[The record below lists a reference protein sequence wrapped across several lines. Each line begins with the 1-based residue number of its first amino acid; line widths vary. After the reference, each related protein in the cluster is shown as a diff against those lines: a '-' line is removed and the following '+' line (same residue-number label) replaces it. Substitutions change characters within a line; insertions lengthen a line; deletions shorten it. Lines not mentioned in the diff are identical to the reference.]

1 MKTAPA
7 PVSQV
12 RGTLVLLLSCASLA
26 ACGQKA
32 AAPQPAATGPQTVE
46 VVPVKSELL
55 STKLALPAQ
64 LLPYESVDLYP
75 KVGGFIEEIRVD
87 RGSQVKKGELLV
99 RLSAP
104 EVVAQQQQAVAAQA
118 AADAKLSSDKATYDR
133 LVNAAKTPGAVAL
146 NDVNVAK
153 QLVASDA
160 AQADAA
166 GKAAQ
171 AARAMGAYLD
181 IRAPFDGVITTRNLH
196 PGALVGPATSGAQPI
211 LQLVTHHR
219 LRLTVAVP
227 EDNVQAAKVGQDLA
241 FTVPSLPGQTF
252 HGKVAR
258 MADAVDARTRTVA
271 MEADIDNADGRLQP
285 GAFAT
290 VQWPIQRAQPTLRVP
305 PSAVTNDQERNFVIK
320 VEGGKAHWIDVK
332 TGMTT
337 GGTIEVFGDL
347 QPGDQVVRRGTDA
360 IKDGSALQPATAK

>member
-1 MKTAPA
+1 MKTATAPVCLALLLASAGLAGCEQKPA
-7 PVSQV
+7 PAVSE
-12 RGTLVLLLSCASLA
+12 
-26 ACGQKA
+26 
-32 AAPQPAATGPQTVE
+32 AATGPQTVE
-46 VVPVKSELL
+46 VVAVKSALL

-75 KVGGFIEEIRVD
+75 KVAGFIEDIRVD
-87 RGSQVKKGELLV
+87 RGSRVKKGDLLV

-104 EVVAQQQQAVAAQA
+104 EVLAQQQQAAAGQA
-118 AADAKLSSDKATYDR
+118 ASDAKLASDKATYDR
-133 LVNAAKTPGAVAL
+133 LTNASKTPGAVAQ
-146 NDVNVAK
+146 NDLNVAK

-171 AARAMGAYLD
+171 AAKAMGAYLD

-211 LQLVTHHR
+211 LQLVTNHR

-252 HGKVAR
+252 HAMVAR
-258 MADAVDARTRTVA
+258 MADAVDPKTRTIT
-271 MEADIDNADGRLQP
+271 MEADIDNRDGRLAP

-290 VQWPIQRAQPTLRVP
+290 VQWAIQRPQPTLRVP
-305 PSAVTNDQERNFVIK
+305 PTAVANDQERNFVIK
-320 VEGGKAHWIDVK
+320 VDGGKAHWVDVK
-332 TGMTT
+332 TGMTAD
-337 GGTIEVFGDL
+337 GTVEVFGAL

-360 IKDGSALQPATAK
+360 IKDGASVQATGTK

>member
-1 MKTAPA
+1 MKTATVPISLA
-7 PVSQV
+7 
-12 RGTLVLLLSCASLA
+12 LLLMSASLA

-32 AAPQPAATGPQTVE
+32 IAPAETAAGPQTVE

-75 KVGGFIEEIRVD
+75 KVAGFIESIRVD
-87 RGSQVKKGELLV
+87 RGSQVRKGDLLV

-104 EVVAQQQQAVAAQA
+104 EVLAQQQQAAAGQA
-118 AADAKLSSDKATYDR
+118 AADAKLASDRATYDR
-133 LVNAAKTPGAVAL
+133 LVNASRTPGAVAQ

-166 GKAAQ
+166 GRAAQ
-171 AARAMGAYLD
+171 AAKAMGGYLD

-196 PGALVGPATSGAQPI
+196 PGALVGPAASGAQPI
-211 LQLVTHHR
+211 LQLVTNHR

-227 EDNVQAAKVGQDLA
+227 EDDVQAAKVGQDLA
-241 FTVPSLPGQTF
+241 FTTPSLPGQTF
-252 HGKVAR
+252 HAKVAR
-258 MADAVDARTRTVA
+258 MANAVDPRTRTIA
-271 MEADIDNADGRLQP
+271 MEADIDNADGRLAP

-290 VQWPIQRAQPTLRVP
+290 VQWAIQRPAPTLRVP
-305 PSAVTNDQERNFVIK
+305 PTAVANDQERNFVIR
-320 VEGGKAHWIDVK
+320 VDGGRAHWVDVK
-332 TGMTT
+332 TGLTVN
-337 GGTIEVFGDL
+337 GTIEVFGAL
-347 QPGDQVVRRGTDA
+347 QPGDEVVRRGTDA
-360 IKDGSALQPATAK
+360 IKDGSTVRPARK

>member
-1 MKTAPA
+1 MKPATAPL
-7 PVSQV
+7 PV
-12 RGTLVLLLSCASLA
+12 VLLLAGLLA

-32 AAPQPAATGPQTVE
+32 AAPEPVASGPQTVE
-46 VVPVKSELL
+46 VVPVKSQLL

-75 KVGGFIEEIRVD
+75 KVAGFIEDIRVD
-87 RGSQVKKGELLV
+87 RGSQVKKGDLLV

-104 EVVAQQQQAVAAQA
+104 EVLAQQQQAAAGQA
-118 AADAKLSSDKATYDR
+118 AAEARLASDRATYER
-133 LVNAAKTPGAVAL
+133 LSNASKTPGAVAQ
-146 NDVNVAK
+146 NDLDVAK
-153 QLVASDA
+153 QLAASDA

-171 AARAMGAYLD
+171 AARAMGGYLD

-196 PGALVGPATSGAQPI
+196 PGALVGPATSGGQPI
-211 LQLVTHHR
+211 LQLVTNRR

-252 HGKVAR
+252 HAKVAR
-258 MADAVDARTRTVA
+258 MAEAVDPKMRTIA
-271 MEADIDNADGRLQP
+271 MEADVDNREGRIAP

-290 VQWPIQRAQPTLRVP
+290 VQWAIQRPLPTLRVP
-305 PSAVTNDQERNFVIK
+305 PTAVANDQERNFVIK
-320 VEGGKAHWIDVK
+320 VDGGKAHWVDVK
-332 TGMTT
+332 TGMTAD
-337 GGTIEVFGDL
+337 GTVEVFGAL

-360 IKDGSALQPATAK
+360 IKDGSSVQPAAAK